1 MTAIISIHEYRLKPG
16 VKGEDFEASVR
27 KARDQN
33 LLKLPGLVDWY
44 LLKGIRGSRQGQYA
58 AVWVYA
64 SQEDWQAIWGA
75 VDHPFSKADYPENWK
90 KWEDDVLAP
99 YLATEPDEI
108 SFTSYESI

>member
-1 MTAIISIHEYRLKPG
+1 
-16 VKGEDFEASVR
+16 
-27 KARDQN
+27 
-33 LLKLPGLVDWY
+33 
-44 LLKGIRGSRQGQYA
+44 
-58 AVWVYA
+58 
-64 SQEDWQAIWGA
+64 